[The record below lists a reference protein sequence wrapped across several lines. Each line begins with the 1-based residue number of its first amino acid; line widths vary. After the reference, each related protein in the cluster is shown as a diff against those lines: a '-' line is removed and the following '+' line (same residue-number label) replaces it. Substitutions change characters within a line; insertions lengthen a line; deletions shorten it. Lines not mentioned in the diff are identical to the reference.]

1 MFDFMVYNVYYFYAV
16 FRSDLFPVD
25 LDIKFDFSRIFPHD
39 IWVFPMPLTIAFST
53 NLVQIR
59 LT

>member
-1 MFDFMVYNVYYFYAV
+1 MVYNVYYFYAV

-39 IWVFPMPLTIAFST
+39 IWVFPIPLTIAFST